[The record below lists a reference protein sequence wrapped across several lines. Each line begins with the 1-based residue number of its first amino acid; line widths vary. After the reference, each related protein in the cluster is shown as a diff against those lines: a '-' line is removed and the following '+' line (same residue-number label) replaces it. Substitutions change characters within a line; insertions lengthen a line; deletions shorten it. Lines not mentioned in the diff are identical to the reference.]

1 MSEIS
6 PLATVVRST
15 GAGEACAPKAAH
27 AACALRQDSLWHT
40 FLKRGM
46 DVLAAAGLLIGL
58 TPLVLARAMAA
69 RQMPR
74 VLRETRLTLGARP
87 FELQTLAFA
96 PRQEESPSESKLD
109 DGIVGLHLYATLLS
123 VLTGKLSLVGP
134 RPLTPRE
141 AIMALE
147 RSERRL
153 SVRPGLVG
161 AWSVRQRANLDHAT
175 EAEVED
181 EYLDQRSLKGDC
193 GILLRALLLSAWRKP
208 ESGWSQEI
216 DVCGFRIRNTSM
228 QDAVVDL
235 LQRLGSPE
243 PSHVAFL
250 NAHYANVASGEAEY
264 REALKAADVRWP
276 DGMGVRLAGTLL
288 KRPIQANIN
297 GTDLF
302 PLLCR
307 ELRTT
312 SSRLYLLGARPGV
325 AEAVRG
331 WIEREHPGV
340 TVCGC
345 MHGYFSKHE
354 EPEVIQAIRES
365 RADLILVALGAP
377 RQDIWLQRWLVHS
390 GARVGI
396 SVGGLF
402 DFFGGQVPRAPLWLR
417 ELGFE
422 WAYRLLQEPRRMWR
436 RYLIGNVAFLARVM
450 RPAWFASNRAP
461 VPSVRSV

>member
-1 MSEIS
+1 MFEIS
-6 PLATVVRST
+6 QLATVVRNA
-15 GAGEACAPKAAH
+15 GAGESRAPEAAH
-27 AACALRQDSLWHT
+27 EACALRQDSLCHK

-58 TPLVLARAMAA
+58 APLVLARAIAA

-74 VLRETRLTLGARP
+74 LLRETRLTIGARP
-87 FELQTLAFA
+87 FELRTLVFT
-96 PRQEESPSESKLD
+96 PRREESDGESKLD
-109 DGIVGLHLYATLLS
+109 DGIVGLHLYSTLLS
-123 VLTGKLSLVGP
+123 VLTGKQSIVGP
-134 RPLTPRE
+134 RPLTPHA
-141 AIMALE
+141 AITALE
-147 RSERRL
+147 RSQRRL
-153 SVRPGLVG
+153 SIRPGLVS
-161 AWSVRQRANLDHAT
+161 AWSVRRRANLDHAT

-181 EYLDQRSLKGDC
+181 EYLEQRSLKGDC
-193 GILLRALLLSAWRKP
+193 GILLRAFLLSAWRKP

-216 DVCGFRIRNTSM
+216 DVCGFRVRNTTM
-228 QDAVVDL
+228 QDGVVDL
-235 LQRLGSPE
+235 LERLGSPE

-250 NAHYANVASGEAEY
+250 NAHYANVASGNAEY

-307 ELRTT
+307 ALRR
-312 SSRLYLLGARPGV
+312 SGSRIYLLGARPGV
-325 AEAVRG
+325 AEAVRD

-345 MHGYFSKHE
+345 MHGYFRKHE
-354 EPEVIQAIRES
+354 EPAVIQAIRES

-422 WAYRLLQEPRRMWR
+422 WAYRLWQEPRRMWR
-436 RYLIGNVAFLARVM
+436 RYLIGNVAFLARVI
-450 RPAWFASNRAP
+450 RSAWFASNRVP
-461 VPSVRSV
+461 VPFVRSV